1 MRRWISKLRLRRAI
15 QRRLRSLGFRR
26 TPKGYSI
33 RQGLTKEQ
41 VRVLHRPNRRVV
53 VGADASF
60 TRDRTF
66 SLLRHFADGREVDPG
81 AIDPELIEI
90 EPGTDESD
98 IFRLAT
104 HMWSVPVSAG
114 FGRRLRFLVKDRQN
128 GKLIG
133 LFGLCDPVFNLRA
146 RDEWVGWSAA
156 DRAARLVHV
165 MDAYVCGAVPPY
177 SQLIGGKLVAALL
190 TSREVLNA
198 YERKYLGRK
207 SVISG
212 VKHRARLVLLTTASA
227 LGRSSIYN
235 RLAIPDGP
243 RFTRLG
249 VTSGYGHF
257 HFSGALFQLMRQ
269 YLQQRDHPYAF
280 GNRFGMGPNWRL
292 RVARAALESAGFDS
306 RVLLRHG
313 IEREVYG
320 IPLARNWRQVLQGT
334 QERVYSHAQSMEAI
348 SDYCRQRWIV
358 PRSLRDATYLTVTR
372 GVIRQLLSTGMPIL
386 PNAESL
392 DLPQRSPLA
401 MAL

>member
-1 MRRWISKLRLRRAI
+1 MAGWISRLKLRRAI

-26 TPKGYSI
+26 TSEGYGI
-33 RQGLTKEQ
+33 NQGLTKDQ
-41 VRVLHRPNRRVV
+41 LRDLHRPNRRVV
-53 VGADASF
+53 VASDSAF
-60 TRDRTF
+60 LRDRVF
-66 SLLRHFADGREVDPG
+66 SLLRHFADGRE
-81 AIDPELIEI
+81 IDPRAVEPEIIEV
-90 EPGTDESD
+90 EPGTDESA

-177 SQLIGGKLVAALL
+177 SQLIGGKLVAALI
-190 TSREVLNA
+190 TSKEVLSA
-198 YERKYLGRK
+198 YERKYIGKK

-212 VKHRARLVLLTTASA
+212 VRHRARLVLLTTASA
-227 LGRSSIYN
+227 LGRSSLYN
-235 RLAIPDGP
+235 RLSIPDGP

-269 YLQQRDHPYAF
+269 YLQQRNHPYAA
-280 GNRFGMGPNWRL
+280 GNRFGMGPNWKL

-313 IEREVYG
+313 VERDLYG

-334 QERVYSHAQSMEAI
+334 QERVYSQVQSMEAI
-348 SDYCRQRWIV
+348 SHYCRDRWLV
-358 PRSLRDATYLTVTR
+358 PRSLRDSTYLTITR
-372 GVIRQLLSTGMPIL
+372 GAIRQLLSTGMPIS
-386 PNAESL
+386 PRDQPV
-392 DLPQRSPLA
+392 DLLQREHLA
-401 MAL
+401 MVL